1 MKHAS
6 PYTQFEIVRILKR
19 GGIGVLATDTIYG
32 LVGSALKRKTV
43 ERIFKVRKRNPKKP
57 LIILISSVADLKK
70 FGIVLDVSM
79 KEVLHKLW
87 PGKVSVIMRC
97 TQKKF
102 AYLHRG
108 KKSLAFRLPA
118 SQKLR
123 IMLRKTGPLAAPSAN
138 IEGKPSAHTIK
149 KARDYFDDAIDFYV
163 NSGRRGRVPST
174 LIEIKRSAVRVLRE
188 GEVSVAELLNQ

>member
-1 MKHAS
+1 MNSSRVIK
-6 PYTQFEIVRILKR
+6 ILKR
-19 GGIGVLATDTIYG
+19 GGVGVLATDTIYG

-43 ERIFKVRKRNPKKP
+43 ERIFRVRKRNPKKP
-57 LIILISSVADLKK
+57 LIILVASIRDLKK
-70 FGIVLDVSM
+70 FGIVPDESA
-79 KEVLHKLW
+79 KQVLGKVW
-87 PGKVSVIMRC
+87 PGKVSVILRC
-97 TQKKF
+97 APKKF

-108 KKSLAFRLPA
+108 RKSLAFRLPA

-138 IEGKPSAHTIK
+138 IEGKPPAHTIK

-188 GEVSVAELLNQ
+188 GEVSVAELLN